1 MPPSA
6 SKALLLALTLAL
18 ALLAPSAATGK
29 EVRFPETGV
38 PAYAIVLP
46 DDWIT
51 QPADDGNLLL
61 FSANRTAVMVV
72 LVAVSTEPLDKI
84 AKEALEIAPAVPD
97 GRKNPTEIS
106 GCEGFTWFGT
116 MKNDKNATLNLE
128 MSIVRI
134 DPEHVAS
141 ASLLLASDTAP
152 VDITAAR
159 LVRSGLKLLKR

>member
-1 MPPSA
+1 MPPTA

-18 ALLAPSAATGK
+18 ALLAPSTASAK
-29 EVRFPETGV
+29 ELRFPESGV

-46 DDWIT
+46 DDWTT
-51 QPADDGNLLL
+51 QPAADGNLLL

-72 LVAVSTEPLDKI
+72 LVAASTEPLDKI
-84 AKEALEIAPAVPD
+84 AQEALKLAPAVPD

-116 MKNDKNATLNLE
+116 IMNPKNLALNLE
-128 MSIVRI
+128 MSIVRV

-141 ASLLLASDTAP
+141 ASLVLAT
-152 VDITAAR
+152 DITPADMTAAR
-159 LVRSGLKLLKR
+159 LVRSGLKLLKK